1 MKHLTA
7 DTAFPHSS
15 QTGLSGPFAFRWAQ
29 ILSENLSREEDMM
42 IAPKAMIR

>member
-1 MKHLTA
+1 MGHPLA
-7 DTAFPHSS
+7 LISRGSS
-15 QTGLSGPFAFRWAQ
+15 GAERGLHEVKLLR

>member
-7 DTAFPHSS
+7 DTAFPT
-15 QTGLSGPFAFRWAQ
+15 QAKPGLSGPFAFRWAQ
-29 ILSENLSREEDMM
+29 ILSENLSREEGMM